1 MRAVLSMETFWPV
14 YERVK
19 RPERFFRI
27 GDFFRIR
34 AGSRVVT

>member
-19 RPERFFRI
+19 RPEK
-27 GDFFRIR
+27 FFRIR
-34 AGSRVVT
+34 DFPE